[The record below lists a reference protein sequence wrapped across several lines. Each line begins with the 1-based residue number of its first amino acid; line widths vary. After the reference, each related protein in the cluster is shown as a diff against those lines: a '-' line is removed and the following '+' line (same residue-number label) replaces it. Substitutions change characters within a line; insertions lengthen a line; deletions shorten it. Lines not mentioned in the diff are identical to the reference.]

1 MRVFN
6 ATSLQISFNKIS
18 PLEAH
23 LRWINQRKGQA
34 CVQSE
39 NV

>member
-6 ATSLQISFNKIS
+6 AASLQIFFSKIS
-18 PLEAH
+18 SSEAH

-39 NV
+39 NI